1 LAILCFEFAGE
12 SIPVT
17 AAGKPFGGFLAPSR
31 TGLLGMDCRI
41 NRRLAIGFLRMDESA
56 LPRRDDRA
64 IAIKMKTIS
73 E

>member
-1 LAILCFEFAGE
+1 
-12 SIPVT
+12 
-17 AAGKPFGGFLAPSR
+17 
-31 TGLLGMDCRI
+31 MDCRI